1 MTPSG
6 VQQTTPVWGW
16 RRRGERLGGAA
27 YVLVLVLSALGL
39 ILVVNQT
46 FYLGLAGFRPIST
59 QYYYLLIA
67 LFLAIAFLMFPGR
80 ARDAG
85 RIPAIDWL
93 LSAASLAAGGFL
105 AVEAETMI
113 GQGWDILAPTLPAAV
128 SGVFTLLAL
137 EAVRRAGGLP
147 LFVICAVFG
156 AYPLFAG
163 VMPGFLWGMS
173 FSLAETVS
181 AQVMGAEGVL
191 GIPMRVVADLLVGFI
206 VFGVVLASTGGGEFF
221 MGFATALM
229 GRSRGGPAK
238 VAIISS
244 GLFGSLSGSVIS
256 NVVTTGTI
264 TIPTMRRCGYPPAY
278 AAAVEASAST
288 GGALMPP
295 VMGAVAFIMASFLNT
310 SYSTIMVAATVPAVL
325 FYAALVLQADAY
337 AARNGLK
344 GLAAEDIPPLREV
357 MRKGWYY
364 GIGLFVLVYLLVFG
378 GQEARAPYYVSLVIL
393 ACVALFDRTQVSL
406 PRLLDLLV
414 EVGKNVAHLVA
425 ILAGV
430 GLIVGALSITG
441 VGNAFSRELIQYAG
455 TSVPLLLILGAATS
469 FVLGMGMTVSACYVF
484 LAIVLAPALTQLD
497 LSPLAVHLFILYWG
511 MLSYITPPVAIA
523 AVAAAHIAGA
533 KPLKTGFMAV
543 RLALVVFVLP
553 FIFVVNPALI
563 LEGPPGEIVV
573 AVATTSVA
581 VWLLAAG
588 FERYLYGVGPLS
600 RLQAVVVL
608 AAAASLMVPG
618 HRTDLIGV
626 VLIGGLYALHF
637 LTKRRAA
644 AATYRLEN

>member
-1 MTPSG
+1 M
-6 VQQTTPVWGW
+6 
-16 RRRGERLGGAA
+16 
-27 YVLVLVLSALGL
+27 
-39 ILVVNQT
+39 
-46 FYLGLAGFRPIST
+46 IS
-59 QYYYLLIA
+59 
-67 LFLAIAFLMFPGR
+67 
-80 ARDAG
+80 
-85 RIPAIDWL
+85 
-93 LSAASLAAGGFL
+93 
-105 AVEAETMI
+105 
-113 GQGWDILAPTLPAAV
+113 QGWDILAPQGPAIV
-128 SGVFTLLAL
+128 SGFVTLLAL

-147 LFVICAVFG
+147 LFLICAVFG
-156 AYPLFAG
+156 AYPLYADH
-163 VMPGFLWGMS
+163 MPGFLWGMS
-173 FSLAETVS
+173 FSLAETAS
-181 AQVMGAEGVL
+181 AHVMGAEGVL

-206 VFGVVLASTGGGEFF
+206 VFGVVLSCTGGGEFF

-229 GRSRGGPAK
+229 GRTRGGPAK

-310 SYSTIMVAATVPAVL
+310 SYSTIMVAAAVPAAL
-325 FYAALVLQADAY
+325 FYGALVLQADAY

-344 GLAAEDIPPLREV
+344 GLAEKDIPALGAV
-357 MRKGWYY
+357 LRKGWYY
-364 GIGLFVLVYLLVFG
+364 GIGLFALIYLLVFTS
-378 GQEARAPYYVSLVIL
+378 QESRAPYYVSLIIL
-393 ACVALFDRTQVSL
+393 ACVALFDRAQLSL

-430 GLIVGALSITG
+430 GLIVGALSTTG

-455 TSVPLLLILGAATS
+455 TSVPLLLILGALTS

-543 RLALVVFVLP
+543 RLALTVFVLP

-563 LEGPPGEIVV
+563 LQGSLPEILV
-573 AVATTSVA
+573 AVTTTSIA

-588 FERYLYGVGPLS
+588 FERYLYGVGPLKQW
-600 RLQAVVVL
+600 QAVLVL
-608 AAAASLMVPG
+608 AAAGTLMLPG
-618 HRTDLIGV
+618 HQTDLIGV
-626 VLIGGLYALHF
+626 LIMGALYGHHA
-637 LTKRRAA
+637 LTKRHAPH
-644 AATYRLEN
+644 TLETGKTHD

>member
-1 MTPSG
+1 MMP
-6 VQQTTPVWGW
+6 WGW
-16 RRRGERLGGAA
+16 KRRDERLGGLA
-27 YVLVLVLSALGL
+27 YLVVLAVSLLGL
-39 ILVVNQT
+39 ALVVNQT
-46 FYLGLAGFRPIST
+46 FRLSLFGFLPIST
-59 QYYYLLIA
+59 QYYYLLITLFMAAAFVLFPARAADAKRVPLYDWA
-67 LFLAIAFLMFPGR
+67 LV
-80 ARDAG
+80 
-85 RIPAIDWL
+85 L
-93 LSAASLAAGGFL
+93 LTFGCGLYL

-113 GQGWDILAPTLPAAV
+113 SQGWDILAPQGPAIV
-128 SGVFTLLAL
+128 SGLVTLLAL

-147 LFVICAVFG
+147 LFLICAVFG
-156 AYPLFAG
+156 AYPLYADH
-163 VMPGFLWGMS
+163 MPGFLWGMS
-173 FSLAETVS
+173 FSLAETAS
-181 AQVMGAEGVL
+181 AHVMGAEGVL

-206 VFGVVLASTGGGEFF
+206 VFGVVLSCTGGGEFF

-229 GRSRGGPAK
+229 GRTRGGPAK

-310 SYSTIMVAATVPAVL
+310 SYSTIMVAAAVPAAL
-325 FYAALVLQADAY
+325 FYGALVLQADAY

-344 GLAAEDIPPLREV
+344 GLAEKDIPALGAV
-357 MRKGWYY
+357 LRKGWYY
-364 GIGLFVLVYLLVFG
+364 GIGLFALIYLLVFTS
-378 GQEARAPYYVSLVIL
+378 QESRAPYYVSLIIL
-393 ACVALFDRTQVSL
+393 ACVALFDRAQLTL

-430 GLIVGALSITG
+430 GLIVGALSTTG

-455 TSVPLLLILGAATS
+455 TSVPLLLILGALTS

-543 RLALVVFVLP
+543 RLALTVFVLP

-563 LEGPPGEIVV
+563 LQGSLPEILV
-573 AVATTSVA
+573 AVTTTSIA

-588 FERYLYGVGPLS
+588 FERYLYGVGPLKQW
-600 RLQAVVVL
+600 QAVLVL
-608 AAAASLMVPG
+608 AAAGTLMLPG
-618 HRTDLIGV
+618 HQTDLLG
-626 VLIGGLYALHF
+626 VLIMGALYGHHA
-637 LTKRRAA
+637 LTKRHAPH
-644 AATYRLEN
+644 TLETGKTHD

>member
-1 MTPSG
+1 MMP
-6 VQQTTPVWGW
+6 WGW
-16 RRRGERLGGAA
+16 KRRDERLGGLA
-27 YVLVLVLSALGL
+27 YLVVLAVSLLGL
-39 ILVVNQT
+39 ALVVNQT
-46 FYLGLAGFRPIST
+46 FRLSLFGFLPIST
-59 QYYYLLIA
+59 QYYYLLIT
-67 LFLAIAFLMFPGR
+67 LFMAAAFLLFPAR
-80 ARDAG
+80 AADAK
-85 RIPAIDWL
+85 RVPLYDWALVL
-93 LSAASLAAGGFL
+93 LTFGCGLYL

-113 GQGWDILAPTLPAAV
+113 SQGWDILAPQGPAIV
-128 SGVFTLLAL
+128 SGFVTLLAL

-147 LFVICAVFG
+147 LFLICAVFG
-156 AYPLFAG
+156 AYPLYADH
-163 VMPGFLWGMS
+163 MPGFLWGMS
-173 FSLAETVS
+173 FSLAETAS
-181 AQVMGAEGVL
+181 AHVMGAEGVL

-206 VFGVVLASTGGGEFF
+206 VFGVVLSCTGGGEFF

-229 GRSRGGPAK
+229 GRTRGGPAK

-310 SYSTIMVAATVPAVL
+310 SYSTIMVAAAVPAAL
-325 FYAALVLQADAY
+325 FYGALVLQADAY

-344 GLAAEDIPPLREV
+344 GLAEKDIPALGAV
-357 MRKGWYY
+357 LRKGWYY
-364 GIGLFVLVYLLVFG
+364 GIGLFALIYLLVFTS
-378 GQEARAPYYVSLVIL
+378 QESRAPYYVSLIIL
-393 ACVALFDRTQVSL
+393 ACVALFDRAQLSL

-430 GLIVGALSITG
+430 GLIVGALSTTG

-455 TSVPLLLILGAATS
+455 TSVPLLLILGALTS

-543 RLALVVFVLP
+543 RLALTVFVLP

-563 LEGPPGEIVV
+563 LQGSLPEILV
-573 AVATTSVA
+573 AVTTTSIA

-588 FERYLYGVGPLS
+588 FERYLYGVGPLKQW
-600 RLQAVVVL
+600 QAVLVL
-608 AAAASLMVPG
+608 AAAGTLMLPG
-618 HRTDLIGV
+618 HQTDLIGV
-626 VLIGGLYALHF
+626 LIMGALYGHHA
-637 LTKRRAA
+637 LTKRHAPH
-644 AATYRLEN
+644 TLETGKTHD

>member
-1 MTPSG
+1 
-6 VQQTTPVWGW
+6 
-16 RRRGERLGGAA
+16 LA
-27 YVLVLVLSALGL
+27 
-39 ILVVNQT
+39 LVVNQT
-46 FYLGLAGFRPIST
+46 FRLSLFGFLPIST
-59 QYYYLLIA
+59 QYYYLLITLFMAAAFVLFPARAADAKRVPLYDWA
-67 LFLAIAFLMFPGR
+67 LV
-80 ARDAG
+80 
-85 RIPAIDWL
+85 L
-93 LSAASLAAGGFL
+93 LTFGCGLYL

-113 GQGWDILAPTLPAAV
+113 SQGWDILAPQGPAIV
-128 SGVFTLLAL
+128 SGLVTLLAL

-147 LFVICAVFG
+147 LFLICAVFG
-156 AYPLFAG
+156 AYPLYADH
-163 VMPGFLWGMS
+163 MPGFLWGMS
-173 FSLAETVS
+173 FSLAETAS
-181 AQVMGAEGVL
+181 AHVMGAEGVL

-206 VFGVVLASTGGGEFF
+206 VFGVVLSCTGGGEFF

-229 GRSRGGPAK
+229 GRTRGGPAK

-310 SYSTIMVAATVPAVL
+310 SYSTIMVAAAVPAAL
-325 FYAALVLQADAY
+325 FYGALVLQADAY

-344 GLAAEDIPPLREV
+344 GLAEKDIPALGAV
-357 MRKGWYY
+357 LRKGWYY
-364 GIGLFVLVYLLVFG
+364 GIGLFALIYLLVFTS
-378 GQEARAPYYVSLVIL
+378 QESRAPYYVSLIIL
-393 ACVALFDRTQVSL
+393 ACVALFDRAQLTL

-430 GLIVGALSITG
+430 GLIVGALSTTG

-455 TSVPLLLILGAATS
+455 TSVPLLLILGALTS

-543 RLALVVFVLP
+543 RLALTVFVLP

-563 LEGPPGEIVV
+563 LQGSLPEILV
-573 AVATTSVA
+573 AVTTTSIA

-588 FERYLYGVGPLS
+588 FERYLYGVGPLKQW
-600 RLQAVVVL
+600 QAVLVL
-608 AAAASLMVPG
+608 AAAGTLMLPG
-618 HRTDLIGV
+618 HQTDLLG
-626 VLIGGLYALHF
+626 VLIMGALYGHHA
-637 LTKRRAA
+637 LTKRHAPH
-644 AATYRLEN
+644 TLETGKTHD